1 MGAGVTATPAA
12 GNVRFDA
19 RPLLRGLRLVWDS
32 AAGWTV
38 AQFVLVVVQGLLP
51 LAVLY
56 LMKLIVDAVT
66 AAVAAPDPA
75 AAFDRVILYVL
86 VAAVIA
92 LASAALRVVSTLVTE
107 VQSLRVTDR
116 VHDILHE
123 KSIEIDL
130 SYYENPTYHNTLH
143 RAQAEAPYRP
153 TRIVSELAQ
162 IGQSSISLA
171 AVTGLL
177 LSFHWVVAVIL
188 VVAAVPGMV
197 VKAKFSRR
205 LYNWQLR
212 QTPTQRRTRYLNML
226 LTTEPF
232 AKEIRLFSLGPLF
245 RDRFRAMAHLLREEK
260 LGIVGRRSLFELIA
274 QIFTIAAVFSI
285 FALVAWRTVTGGIT
299 LGDMIMY
306 FGAFQRAQD
315 FLRDLLGNLASLYED
330 NLFLADL
337 HEFLELKPIVREPV
351 KPVPFPQPI
360 RRSIVMDRL
369 TFRYPEGTRDVLE
382 DVSLEIRPGEHV
394 ALVGENGSGKTTLVK
409 LLCRLYDP
417 SGGVIRID
425 DIDLRDFPTAELR
438 RQISVTFQDYA
449 KYQMTA
455 RENVWFGNIDLEPDD
470 GRLQEAAV
478 RTGAHRVIERLNKR
492 WDTMLGKQFDQGT
505 ELSIGEWQK
514 IALARAFLRD
524 SQIII
529 LDEPTAALDARAEA
543 EVFARFHELARGRT
557 AVLISHRLSTVR
569 MVDHIFVLRDGRIVE
584 SGAHDELIHRG
595 GAYAELFELQAKH
608 YR

>member
-19 RPLLRGLRLVWDS
+19 RPLLRGLGLVWDS

-470 GRLQEAAV
+470 ARLQEAAV

-569 MVDHIFVLRDGRIVE
+569 MVDRIFVLRDGRIVE